1 MEKTR
6 LEELEAIK
14 EFRDADMKKD
24 YIDLSCYERLFRS
37 ADIIRYMVVML
48 GCDKRKNTTIWNL
61 YSAIDYNKDVII
73 PEHVRINLLNCI
85 YQECLILIDDDD
97 YELVRDNKVLNPKE
111 N

>member
-1 MEKTR
+1 MERTR

-37 ADIIRYMVVML
+37 QDIIRYMVVML

>member
-1 MEKTR
+1 MKRTR

-37 ADIIRYMVVML
+37 ADIIRFMVVML

>member
-1 MEKTR
+1 MERTR

-37 ADIIRYMVVML
+37 TDIIRYMVVTL
-48 GCDKRKNTTIWNL
+48 GCDKRKNTTIWDL
-61 YSAIDYNKDVII
+61 YTTINSNKYVSM

-97 YELVRDNKVLNPKE
+97 YKLVRDNKVLNPKE

>member
-1 MEKTR
+1 MERTR

>member
-61 YSAIDYNKDVII
+61 YSAIDYNKDVIM